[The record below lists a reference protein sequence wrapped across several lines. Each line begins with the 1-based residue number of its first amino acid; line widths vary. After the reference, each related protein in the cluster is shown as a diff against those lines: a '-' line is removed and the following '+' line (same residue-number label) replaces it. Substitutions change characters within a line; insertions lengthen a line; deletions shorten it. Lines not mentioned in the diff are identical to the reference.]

1 MKQVLK
7 IVGGFLIG
15 ILMGLLVAGVGLVL
29 FRDMS
34 FSEYIGKFLRLNA
47 MEVIGIP
54 LLSLALFLIAIS
66 LQVIFHE
73 AGHLVCGLVSGY
85 RFVSFRIFSFTW
97 IRQGGKV
104 RMKRFSVSGTGGQCL
119 LVPPEKPDEEIP
131 VTLYNIG
138 GVAMN
143 FLTVLVALVPLV
155 LVDDMPLLGK
165 MFLIQF
171 MGIGVFLGLLNGIP
185 MKLGG
190 IGNDAYSL
198 RLLKRNSDTKRALVL
213 QLRINALIQE
223 GMRPKEMPEAWFR
236 LEGKIDY
243 SDMLQ
248 ATVALM
254 EISRMQ
260 DREEWEEAYVRLE
273 EAVSH
278 SKELVGI
285 LKQEAEAELLFTA
298 LVIGK
303 EERARELATDKL
315 LAYIRAYS
323 KVSSAKQRQLFAIAL
338 YMEHDKEK
346 AEGIYRTVKAKR
358 ESYLMQGEVNMD
370 LALMESLLSQC

>member
-1 MKQVLK
+1 MKQILK
-7 IVGGFLIG
+7 LIGGFLIG
-15 ILMGLLVAGVGLVL
+15 ILAGLIVAGVGLVL
-29 FRDMS
+29 FGDMS
-34 FSEYIGKFLRLNA
+34 LSEYIGKFSRLDV

-54 LLSLALFLIAIS
+54 LLSLAFFLIAIS
-66 LQVIFHE
+66 LQVILHE
-73 AGHLVCGLVSGY
+73 AGHLVCGLASGY

-119 LVPPEKPDEEIP
+119 LAPPERPDEEIP

-143 FLTVLVALVPLV
+143 FLTALMALLPL
-155 LVDDMPLLGK
+155 LLTDGMPFLGK
-165 MFLIQF
+165 MFFIQF
-171 MGIGVFLGLLNGIP
+171 IGIGVFLGLLNGIP
-185 MKLGG
+185 MKAGG

-198 RLLKRNSDTKRALVL
+198 HLLKRNPGTKRALVL

-223 GMRPKEMPEAWFR
+223 GVRPKDMPEEWFC
-236 LEGKIDY
+236 LEGEIDY
-243 SDMLQ
+243 GDMLQ

-260 DREEWEEAYVRLE
+260 DCEEWEKAYVRLE
-273 EAVSH
+273 EALSH

-285 LKQEAEAELLFTA
+285 LRQETEAELLFTA

-323 KVSSAKQRQLFAIAL
+323 KVSSAKQRQLFALAL
-338 YMEHDKEK
+338 YSEHDKEK
-346 AEGIYRTVKAKR
+346 AEKIYRTVKARR
-358 ESYLMQGEVNMD
+358 EDYLMQGEVNMD

>member
-119 LVPPEKPDEEIP
+119 LAPPEKPDEEIP

-155 LVDDMPLLGK
+155 LIDDMPFLWK

-171 MGIGVFLGLLNGIP
+171 IGIGVFLGLLNGIP
-185 MKLGG
+185 MKMGG

-198 RLLKRNSDTKRALVL
+198 RLLKRNSGTKRALVL

-323 KVSSAKQRQLFAIAL
+323 KVSSAKQRQLFALAL

-370 LALMESLLSQC
+370 LALMESLLSQR

>member
-1 MKQVLK
+1 MNQVLK
-7 IVGGFLIG
+7 IIGGFFVGILIG
-15 ILMGLLVAGVGLVL
+15 LVAAGAGLVL
-29 FRDMS
+29 FGDMS
-34 FSEYIGKFLRLNA
+34 FSEYIGKFSQLNVI
-47 MEVIGIP
+47 EVIGIP
-54 LLSLALFLIAIS
+54 LLSLAFFLIAIF
-66 LQVIFHE
+66 LQVSLHE
-73 AGHLVCGLVSGY
+73 AGHLMCGLASGY

-119 LVPPEKPDEEIP
+119 LAPPEKPDEEIP

-155 LVDDMPLLGK
+155 LIDDMPFLWK

-171 MGIGVFLGLLNGIP
+171 IGIGVFLGLLNGIP
-185 MKLGG
+185 MKMGG

-198 RLLKRNSDTKRALVL
+198 RLLKQNSGTKHALVL

-243 SDMLQ
+243 GDMLQ
-248 ATVALM
+248 ATIALM
-254 EISRMQ
+254 EISRMR

-298 LVIGK
+298 LVVGK
-303 EERARELATDKL
+303 EERARELAIDKL

-323 KVSSAKQRQLFAIAL
+323 KVSSAKQRQLFALAL
-338 YMEHDKEK
+338 YSERDKEK
-346 AEGIYRTVKAKR
+346 AEEIYRTVKARR

-370 LALMESLLSQC
+370 LALMESLLSQR

>member
-1 MKQVLK
+1 MNQVLK
-7 IVGGFLIG
+7 IIGGFFVGILIG
-15 ILMGLLVAGVGLVL
+15 LVAAGAGLVL
-29 FRDMS
+29 FGDMS
-34 FSEYIGKFLRLNA
+34 FSEYIGKFSQLNVI
-47 MEVIGIP
+47 EVIGIP
-54 LLSLALFLIAIS
+54 LLSLAFFLIAIF
-66 LQVIFHE
+66 LQVSLHE
-73 AGHLVCGLVSGY
+73 AGHLMCGLASGY

-119 LVPPEKPDEEIP
+119 LAPPEKPDEEIP

-155 LVDDMPLLGK
+155 LIDDMPFLWK

-171 MGIGVFLGLLNGIP
+171 IGIGVFLGLLNGIP
-185 MKLGG
+185 MKMGG

-198 RLLKRNSDTKRALVL
+198 RLLKRNPETKRALIL

-223 GMRPKEMPEAWFR
+223 GMRPKDMPEDWFH

-248 ATVALM
+248 ATIALM
-254 EISRMQ
+254 EISRKQ
-260 DREEWEEAYVRLE
+260 DQEEWEEAYVRLE

-323 KVSSAKQRQLFAIAL
+323 KVSSAKQRQLFALAL
-338 YMEHDKEK
+338 YSERDKEK
-346 AEGIYRTVKAKR
+346 AEEIYRTVKAKR

-370 LALMESLLSQC
+370 LALMESLLSQR

>member
-1 MKQVLK
+1 
-7 IVGGFLIG
+7 
-15 ILMGLLVAGVGLVL
+15 
-29 FRDMS
+29 
-34 FSEYIGKFLRLNA
+34 
-47 MEVIGIP
+47 
-54 LLSLALFLIAIS
+54 
-66 LQVIFHE
+66 
-73 AGHLVCGLVSGY
+73 
-85 RFVSFRIFSFTW
+85 
-97 IRQGGKV
+97 
-104 RMKRFSVSGTGGQCL
+104 
-119 LVPPEKPDEEIP
+119 
-131 VTLYNIG
+131 
-138 GVAMN
+138 
-143 FLTVLVALVPLV
+143 
-155 LVDDMPLLGK
+155 
-165 MFLIQF
+165 
-171 MGIGVFLGLLNGIP
+171 
-185 MKLGG
+185 
-190 IGNDAYSL
+190 
-198 RLLKRNSDTKRALVL
+198 
-213 QLRINALIQE
+213 
-223 GMRPKEMPEAWFR
+223 MPEAWFR

-323 KVSSAKQRQLFAIAL
+323 KVSSAKQRQLFALAL

>member
-1 MKQVLK
+1 MLF
-7 IVGGFLIG
+7 GGI
-15 ILMGLLVAGVGLVL
+15 
-29 FRDMS
+29 S

-54 LLSLALFLIAIS
+54 LLSLVFFLIAVS

-119 LVPPEKPDEEIP
+119 LAPPEKPDEEIP

-155 LVDDMPLLGK
+155 LVDDMPFLWK

-198 RLLKRNSDTKRALVL
+198 RLLKRNPGTKRALVL

-248 ATVALM
+248 ATIAFM

-315 LAYIRAYS
+315 VAYIRTYS
-323 KVSSAKQRQLFAIAL
+323 KVSSSKQRQLFAIAL

-346 AEGIYRTVKAKR
+346 AEGIYRTVKTKR

>member
-7 IVGGFLIG
+7 IIGGFLIG
-15 ILMGLLVAGVGLVL
+15 ILMGLVVAGVGLVL

-54 LLSLALFLIAIS
+54 LLSLVFFLIAVS
-66 LQVIFHE
+66 LQVVLHE
-73 AGHLVCGLVSGY
+73 AGHLVCGLASGY

-97 IRQGGKV
+97 IRQSGKV

-143 FLTVLVALVPLV
+143 FLTAFAALFPFLFI
-155 LVDDMPLLGK
+155 DGMPFLWK

-285 LKQEAEAELLFTA
+285 LKQEAEAERRRNVPANLPP
-298 LVIGK
+298 ISYWHISGHI
-303 EERARELATDKL
+303 AR
-315 LAYIRAYS
+315 
-323 KVSSAKQRQLFAIAL
+323 
-338 YMEHDKEK
+338 
-346 AEGIYRTVKAKR
+346 
-358 ESYLMQGEVNMD
+358 
-370 LALMESLLSQC
+370 

>member
-1 MKQVLK
+1 MNQVLK
-7 IVGGFLIG
+7 IIGGFFVGILIG
-15 ILMGLLVAGVGLVL
+15 LVAAGAGLVL
-29 FRDMS
+29 FGDMS
-34 FSEYIGKFLRLNA
+34 FSEYIGKFSQLNVI
-47 MEVIGIP
+47 EVIGIP
-54 LLSLALFLIAIS
+54 LLSLAFFLIAIF
-66 LQVIFHE
+66 LQVSLHE
-73 AGHLVCGLVSGY
+73 AGHLMCGLASGY

-119 LVPPEKPDEEIP
+119 LAPPEKPDEEIP

-155 LVDDMPLLGK
+155 LIDDMPFLWK

-171 MGIGVFLGLLNGIP
+171 IGIGGFLGLLNGIP
-185 MKLGG
+185 MKMGG

-198 RLLKRNSDTKRALVL
+198 RLLKRNPETKRALIL

-223 GMRPKEMPEAWFR
+223 GMRPKDMPEDWFH

-248 ATVALM
+248 ATIALM
-254 EISRMQ
+254 EISRKQ
-260 DREEWEEAYVRLE
+260 DQEEWEEAYVRLE

-298 LVIGK
+298 WVIGK

-323 KVSSAKQRQLFAIAL
+323 KVSSAKQRQLFALAL
-338 YMEHDKEK
+338 YSERDKEK

-370 LALMESLLSQC
+370 LALMESLLSQR

>member
-155 LVDDMPLLGK
+155 LIDDMPFLWK

-171 MGIGVFLGLLNGIP
+171 IGIGVFLGLLNGIP
-185 MKLGG
+185 MKMGG

-198 RLLKRNSDTKRALVL
+198 RLLKQNSGTKHALVL

-243 SDMLQ
+243 GDMLQ
-248 ATVALM
+248 ATIALM

-298 LVIGK
+298 LVVGK
-303 EERARELATDKL
+303 EERARELAIDKL

-323 KVSSAKQRQLFAIAL
+323 KVSSAKQRQLFALAL
-338 YMEHDKEK
+338 YSERDKEK
-346 AEGIYRTVKAKR
+346 AEEIYRTVKARR

-370 LALMESLLSQC
+370 LALMESLLSQR

>member
-1 MKQVLK
+1 
-7 IVGGFLIG
+7 
-15 ILMGLLVAGVGLVL
+15 
-29 FRDMS
+29 
-34 FSEYIGKFLRLNA
+34 
-47 MEVIGIP
+47 
-54 LLSLALFLIAIS
+54 
-66 LQVIFHE
+66 
-73 AGHLVCGLVSGY
+73 
-85 RFVSFRIFSFTW
+85 
-97 IRQGGKV
+97 
-104 RMKRFSVSGTGGQCL
+104 MKRFSVSGTGGQCL

-143 FLTVLVALVPLV
+143 FLTALVALLPFLCI
-155 LVDDMPLLGK
+155 DDMPFLGK
-165 MFLIQF
+165 MFLILF

-198 RLLKRNSDTKRALVL
+198 RLLKRNPDTKRALIL

-223 GMRPKEMPEAWFR
+223 GMRPKDMPEEWFR
-236 LEGKIDY
+236 LEREIDY
-243 SDMLQ
+243 GDMLQ
-248 ATVALM
+248 ATIALM

-273 EAVSH
+273 EALSH

-285 LKQEAEAELLFTA
+285 LRQETEAELLFTA

-303 EERARELATDKL
+303 EERARELSTDKL

-323 KVSSAKQRQLFAIAL
+323 KVSSAKQRQLFALAL
-338 YMEHDKEK
+338 YSEHDKEK
-346 AEGIYRTVKAKR
+346 AEKIYRTVKARR
-358 ESYLMQGEVNMD
+358 EEYLMQGEVNMD

>member
-1 MKQVLK
+1 
-7 IVGGFLIG
+7 
-15 ILMGLLVAGVGLVL
+15 
-29 FRDMS
+29 MS

-54 LLSLALFLIAIS
+54 LLSLVFFLIAVS
-66 LQVIFHE
+66 LQVVLHE
-73 AGHLVCGLVSGY
+73 AGHLVCGLASGY

-119 LVPPEKPDEEIP
+119 LVPPEKSDEEIP
-131 VTLYNIG
+131 VT
-138 GVAMN
+138 
-143 FLTVLVALVPLV
+143 FLW
-155 LVDDMPLLGK
+155 K

-198 RLLKRNSDTKRALVL
+198 RLLKRNPSTKRALVL

-248 ATVALM
+248 ATIALM

-278 SKELVGI
+278 SKELDGNLADARPGRVGGS
-285 LKQEAEAELLFTA
+285 LRPAGRS
-298 LVIGK
+298 GK
-303 EERARELATDKL
+303 P
-315 LAYIRAYS
+315 
-323 KVSSAKQRQLFAIAL
+323 
-338 YMEHDKEK
+338 
-346 AEGIYRTVKAKR
+346 
-358 ESYLMQGEVNMD
+358 
-370 LALMESLLSQC
+370 